1 MTCHRSDAVLA
12 DDPGAPVQFP
22 RENTYAAARWTI
34 HWAPCELVH
43 TAPHSFVAGCFAEG
57 GDMDEPTKLVPD
69 WLTIDLL
76 IIALG
81 LTTILI
87 GVWIV

>member
-1 MTCHRSDAVLA
+1 MCLGHSPVGQFTGRLVNWFTLHRTLLSQD
-12 DDPGAPVQFP
+12 GFM
-22 RENTYAAARWTI
+22 
-34 HWAPCELVH
+34 
-43 TAPHSFVAGCFAEG
+43 EG
-57 GDMDEPTKLVPD
+57 GYMDEPTKLVPD

>member
-1 MTCHRSDAVLA
+1 MKAIPGPWYH
-12 DDPGAPVQFP
+12 PKGAPGPF
-22 RENTYAAARWTI
+22 ARWTI

>member
-1 MTCHRSDAVLA
+1 
-12 DDPGAPVQFP
+12 
-22 RENTYAAARWTI
+22 
-34 HWAPCELVH
+34 
-43 TAPHSFVAGCFAEG
+43 
-57 GDMDEPTKLVPD
+57 MDEPTKLVPD